1 MSTKKT
7 IQINPELFKMSGN
20 RTRKA
25 REKREL
31 PLAPIISPNN
41 LKSKLLNRIKEHK
54 MKELS
59 ETMVPTNK
67 IRTNVNTNTNTGKM
81 DDEFHNAINYLSD
94 LSKKQKSN
102 KDKERIMANKTLKQ
116 YKSNLNTYSSAPEY
130 IPGFINASLE
140 LPPELQPNHFQ
151 VPSLSSSLSPS
162 LSPLLSLS
170 KSESNMSDVPYGC
183 LKNGNKP
190 TFRSWNQTRKNYEHP
205 ELINVSTI
213 RPPTPPKRMEMEP
226 TIISNPTNYSV
237 TTTSPMIIT
246 NQNSKEE
253 PGPILTREQ
262 RLEQIKN
269 KLKKIQDKELNRIP
283 EAVQLNNNLK
293 TLEDMSSKTPSVSLD
308 ELPEIDDINDSGF
321 NIPEILREKRED
333 ELKIPKKYL
342 KRTVSRKFTLGKSDK
357 LKRVSVLLKDKK
369 TRKNVIDAQKEL
381 KKTSITDVRKYL
393 RQHGI
398 IKVGSTAPNEILRKT
413 FEASMLAGEITN
425 TNKDTLL
432 HNFMNGDL
440 SQLPD

>member
-7 IQINPELFKMSGN
+7 IQINPELFKMPGN
-20 RTRKA
+20 RTRKT
-25 REKREL
+25 REKKEL

-54 MKELS
+54 MKEIG
-59 ETMVPTNK
+59 ETMTPKTNK
-67 IRTNVNTNTNTGKM
+67 MTTENGNLKSGKI
-81 DDEFHNAINYLSD
+81 DDEFHGALNYLSD
-94 LSKKQKSN
+94 LSKKQKT
-102 KDKERIMANKTLKQ
+102 KQDKERTMANKTLKQ
-116 YKSNLNTYSSAPEY
+116 YKSPLNTYSSPPEY

-140 LPPELQPNHFQ
+140 LPPELQPSPHLPSF
-151 VPSLSSSLSPS
+151 SLSE
-162 LSPLLSLS
+162 S
-170 KSESNMSDVPYGC
+170 KSKTLDGTSDVPYGC

-213 RPPTPPKRMEMEP
+213 RPPTPPKRTETENP
-226 TIISNPTNYSV
+226 IIQNPSIT
-237 TTTSPMIIT
+237 TATTSSV
-246 NQNSKEE
+246 SKEE
-253 PGPILTREQ
+253 SGPALSREQ

-269 KLKKIQDKELNRIP
+269 KLKKIQDKEVNRIP

-293 TLEDMSSKTPSVSLD
+293 TLEDMSSKMVPSINLD
-308 ELPEIDDINDSGF
+308 ELPEIDDINDSVF

-398 IKVGSTAPNEILRKT
+398 IKVGSTAPNDILRKT

>member
-7 IQINPELFKMSGN
+7 IQINPELFKMPGN

-25 REKREL
+25 REKKEL

-54 MKELS
+54 MKEIG
-59 ETMVPTNK
+59 ETMVTTNK
-67 IRTNVNTNTNTGKM
+67 KTNSNAYNANMNTGKM
-81 DDEFHNAINYLSD
+81 DDEFHSAINYLSD
-94 LSKKQKSN
+94 LSKKQKT
-102 KDKERIMANKTLKQ
+102 KQEKERTMANKTLKQ
-116 YKSNLNTYSSAPEY
+116 YKSPLNTYSSTPEY

-140 LPPELQPNHFQ
+140 LPPELQPSPYAPSF
-151 VPSLSSSLSPS
+151 SLSE
-162 LSPLLSLS
+162 S
-170 KSESNMSDVPYGC
+170 KSKTPDGTSDVPYGC

-190 TFRSWNQTRKNYEHP
+190 TFRAWNQTRKNYEHP

-213 RPPTPPKRMEMEP
+213 RPPTPPKRTETE
-226 TIISNPTNYSV
+226 SNPSV
-237 TTTSPMIIT
+237 TMATTAAPIL
-246 NQNSKEE
+246 KEE
-253 PGPILTREQ
+253 PGPALSREQ

-269 KLKKIQDKELNRIP
+269 KLKKIQDKEISRIP

-293 TLEDMSSKTPSVSLD
+293 TLEEMSSVSPSVSLD
-308 ELPEIDDINDSGF
+308 ELPEIDEINDSVL

-398 IKVGSTAPNEILRKT
+398 IKVGSTAPNDILRKT

>member
-1 MSTKKT
+1 MSNTKKT

-20 RTRKA
+20 KTRKA

-54 MKELS
+54 MKEIS
-59 ETMVPTNK
+59 ETMTNASITNK
-67 IRTNVNTNTNTGKM
+67 GNANLITGKM
-81 DDEFHNAINYLSD
+81 DDEFHSAINYLSD
-94 LSKKQKSN
+94 LSKKQKSSQ
-102 KDKERIMANKTLKQ
+102 DKERIMANKTLKQ
-116 YKSNLNTYSSAPEY
+116 YKSNLNTYTSTPEY

-140 LPPELQPNHFQ
+140 LPPELQPSPHL
-151 VPSLSSSLSPS
+151 PSLS
-162 LSPLLSLS
+162 LSLS
-170 KSESNMSDVPYGC
+170 KNESSPPDVPYGC

-213 RPPTPPKRMEMEP
+213 RPPTPPKRTEAEAIPIPKP
-226 TIISNPTNYSV
+226 TVI
-237 TTTSPMIIT
+237 TTS
-246 NQNSKEE
+246 QVFKEE
-253 PGPILTREQ
+253 PGPALSREQ

-269 KLKKIQDKELNRIP
+269 KLKKIQDKEINRIP
-283 EAVQLNNNLK
+283 EAVQLNHNLN
-293 TLEDMSSKTPSVSLD
+293 TLENMSTKTSPSVNLD
-308 ELPEIDDINDSGF
+308 ELPEIDDINDSVI

>member
-7 IQINPELFKMSGN
+7 IQINPELFKMPGN

-54 MKELS
+54 MKEIN
-59 ETMVPTNK
+59 ETMVTTTTNK
-67 IRTNVNTNTNTGKM
+67 RSNSIGSNAIGSNANGNLKTGKM

-94 LSKKQKSN
+94 LSKKQKTTQ
-102 KDKERIMANKTLKQ
+102 DKERIMANKTLKQ
-116 YKSNLNTYSSAPEY
+116 YRSNLNTYTTTTPEY

-140 LPPELQPNHFQ
+140 LPPELQPNPQAPSF
-151 VPSLSSSLSPS
+151 SLSE
-162 LSPLLSLS
+162 S
-170 KSESNMSDVPYGC
+170 KSNPTDVPYGC

-213 RPPTPPKRMEMEP
+213 RPPTPPKRTETEATVTMV
-226 TIISNPTNYSV
+226 NPTV
-237 TTTSPMIIT
+237 TTATASTPAGF
-246 NQNSKEE
+246 KEE
-253 PGPILTREQ
+253 PGPALSREQ

-269 KLKKIQDKELNRIP
+269 KLKKIQDKEISRIP

-293 TLEDMSSKTPSVSLD
+293 TLEDMATKASSSVNLD

-369 TRKNVIDAQKEL
+369 TRKNVIEAQKEL

-398 IKVGSTAPNEILRKT
+398 IKVGSTAPNDILRKT

>member
-7 IQINPELFKMSGN
+7 IQINPELFKMPGN
-20 RTRKA
+20 KTRKA
-25 REKREL
+25 REKKEL

-54 MKELS
+54 MKEIG
-59 ETMVPTNK
+59 ETMVSTNK
-67 IRTNVNTNTNTGKM
+67 RTNSTGSNANGSNANGNLKTGKI
-81 DDEFHNAINYLSD
+81 DDEFHSAINYLSD
-94 LSKKQKSN
+94 LSKKQKSTQ
-102 KDKERIMANKTLKQ
+102 DKERIMANKTLKQ
-116 YKSNLNTYSSAPEY
+116 YKSNLNTYTTTPEY

-140 LPPELQPNHFQ
+140 LPPELQPNPQAPSF
-151 VPSLSSSLSPS
+151 SLSE
-162 LSPLLSLS
+162 S
-170 KSESNMSDVPYGC
+170 KIKTLDGTSDVPYGC

-213 RPPTPPKRMEMEP
+213 RPPTPPKRTETEA
-226 TIISNPTNYSV
+226 TNIPNQN
-237 TTTSPMIIT
+237 PMIIT
-246 NQNSKEE
+246 TAFAKEE
-253 PGPILTREQ
+253 PGPILSREQ

-269 KLKKIQDKELNRIP
+269 KLKKIQDKEINRIP

-293 TLEDMSSKTPSVSLD
+293 TLEDMATKTSPSINLD

-398 IKVGSTAPNEILRKT
+398 IKVGSTAPNDILRKT

>member
-7 IQINPELFKMSGN
+7 IQINPELFKMPGN

-25 REKREL
+25 REKKEL
-31 PLAPIISPNN
+31 PLTPIISPNN

-54 MKELS
+54 MKEIS
-59 ETMVPTNK
+59 ETMIQPNK
-67 IRTNVNTNTNTGKM
+67 MINSNNRRSSPNANTINVKT

-102 KDKERIMANKTLKQ
+102 QDKERIMANKTLKQ
-116 YKSNLNTYSSAPEY
+116 YKSNLNTYSSKPDY

-140 LPPELQPNHFQ
+140 LPPELEPSQFQPPLQ
-151 VPSLSSSLSPS
+151 QTPSLS
-162 LSPLLSLS
+162 LSLS
-170 KSESNMSDVPYGC
+170 KNKSNPTDVPYGC

-213 RPPTPPKRMEMEP
+213 RPPTPPKRTETEA
-226 TIISNPTNYSV
+226 TI
-237 TTTSPMIIT
+237 TTTNPMNMT
-246 NQNSKEE
+246 NSIVKEE
-253 PGPILTREQ
+253 PGPILSREE

-269 KLKKIQDKELNRIP
+269 KLKKIQDKEINRIP
-283 EAVQLNNNLK
+283 EAVQLTNNLK
-293 TLEDMSSKTPSVSLD
+293 TLEDMASKASPSVSLD
-308 ELPEIDDINDSGF
+308 ELPEIDEVTDSIF

-342 KRTVSRKFTLGKSDK
+342 KRTVCRKFTLGKSDK

-398 IKVGSTAPNEILRKT
+398 IKVGSTAPNDILRKT

>member
-7 IQINPELFKMSGN
+7 IQINPELFKMPGN
-20 RTRKA
+20 KTRKA
-25 REKREL
+25 REKKEL

-59 ETMVPTNK
+59 ETMVSTNK
-67 IRTNVNTNTNTGKM
+67 RSNSTGSNNANLITGKM

-94 LSKKQKSN
+94 LSKKQKSTQ
-102 KDKERIMANKTLKQ
+102 DKERIMANKTLKQ
-116 YKSNLNTYSSAPEY
+116 YKPNLNTYTTTTPEY

-140 LPPELQPNHFQ
+140 LPPELQPSPH
-151 VPSLSSSLSPS
+151 LSSLS
-162 LSPLLSLS
+162 LYKNES
-170 KSESNMSDVPYGC
+170 KSNPTDVPYGC

-190 TFRSWNQTRKNYEHP
+190 TFRTWNQTRKNYEHP

-213 RPPTPPKRMEMEP
+213 RPPTPPKRTETEA
-226 TIISNPTNYSV
+226 TIIHNQIPSV
-237 TTTSPMIIT
+237 STATTAFA
-246 NQNSKEE
+246 KEE
-253 PGPILTREQ
+253 PGPILSREQ

-269 KLKKIQDKELNRIP
+269 KLKKIQDKEINRIP

-293 TLEDMSSKTPSVSLD
+293 TLEDMASATKMVPAVNLD
-308 ELPEIDDINDSGF
+308 ELPEIDDINDYVF

-398 IKVGSTAPNEILRKT
+398 IKVGSTAPNDILRKT

>member
-1 MSTKKT
+1 MSNTRKT
-7 IQINPELFKMSGN
+7 IQINPELFKMPGN
-20 RTRKA
+20 RTRKT
-25 REKREL
+25 REKKDL
-31 PLAPIISPNN
+31 PLTPIISPNN

-59 ETMVPTNK
+59 ETVTTMSNNRRSSPNANITTN
-67 IRTNVNTNTNTGKM
+67 KM
-81 DDEFHNAINYLSD
+81 DDEFHGAINYLSD
-94 LSKKQKSN
+94 LSKKQKTRQ
-102 KDKERIMANKTLKQ
+102 DKERIMTNKTLKQ
-116 YKSNLNTYSSAPEY
+116 YKSPSNTYSSPPEY

-140 LPPELQPNHFQ
+140 LPPELQPSPQGASF
-151 VPSLSSSLSPS
+151 SLSE
-162 LSPLLSLS
+162 S
-170 KSESNMSDVPYGC
+170 KPSDVPYGC

-213 RPPTPPKRMEMEP
+213 RPPTPPKRTEMEP
-226 TIISNPTNYSV
+226 TV
-237 TTTSPMIIT
+237 TTTSPMIMT
-246 NQNSKEE
+246 NQISKEE
-253 PGPILTREQ
+253 PGPALSREQ

-283 EAVQLNNNLK
+283 EAVQLTNNLK
-293 TLEDMSSKTPSVSLD
+293 TLEDMASKTSSLMNISID
-308 ELPEIDDINDSGF
+308 ELPEIDDINDSVI

-357 LKRVSVLLKDKK
+357 LQRVSVLLKDKK
-369 TRKNVIDAQKEL
+369 TRKNIIDAQKEL

>member
-7 IQINPELFKMSGN
+7 IQINPELFKMPGN

-25 REKREL
+25 REKKEL

-41 LKSKLLNRIKEHK
+41 LKNKLLNRIKEHK
-54 MKELS
+54 MKEIGES
-59 ETMVPTNK
+59 MATKTNK
-67 IRTNVNTNTNTGKM
+67 MTSENAINGEKNG
-81 DDEFHNAINYLSD
+81 DEFHNAINYLSD
-94 LSKKQKSN
+94 LSKKQKT
-102 KDKERIMANKTLKQ
+102 KQEKERTMANKTLKQ
-116 YKSNLNTYSSAPEY
+116 YKSPLNTYSSTPDY

-140 LPPELQPNHFQ
+140 LPPELQPSQQGPPF
-151 VPSLSSSLSPS
+151 SLSE
-162 LSPLLSLS
+162 S
-170 KSESNMSDVPYGC
+170 KSKTLDGISDVPYGC

-205 ELINVSTI
+205 ELFNVSTI
-213 RPPTPPKRMEMEP
+213 RPPTPPKRTETEA
-226 TIISNPTNYSV
+226 TFHNPTV
-237 TTTSPMIIT
+237 TTATAST
-246 NQNSKEE
+246 AFAKEE
-253 PGPILTREQ
+253 PGPALSREQ

-269 KLKKIQDKELNRIP
+269 KLKKIQDKEINRIP

-293 TLEDMSSKTPSVSLD
+293 TLEDMASKASPSVNLD
-308 ELPEIDDINDSGF
+308 DLPEIDDINDSVF
-321 NIPEILREKRED
+321 NIPDILREKRED

-357 LKRVSVLLKDKK
+357 LKRVSILLKDKK